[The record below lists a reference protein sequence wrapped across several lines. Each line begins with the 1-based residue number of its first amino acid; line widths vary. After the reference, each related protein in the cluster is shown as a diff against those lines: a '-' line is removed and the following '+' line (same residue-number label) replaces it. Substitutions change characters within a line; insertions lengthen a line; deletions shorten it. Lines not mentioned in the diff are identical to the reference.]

1 MTTYRMVGGTLGAKS
16 VSLGD
21 FDAWLDAQI
30 NGKGDTS
37 EVYKYIAWAY
47 RCVNLRANAVAAM
60 PYVVTPVGVTEPV
73 DSPWPLTRLLWNSEA
88 ALCTWGA
95 FYWLKRANR
104 VVIRDLQWL
113 NPLTMSVER
122 DEGGIKAFVQKVGT
136 TEKVY
141 QPQQIVYG
149 RLWNPTDDLGPGTSP
164 LDVALEAAGIAR
176 NINQWSSA
184 FFEHG
189 AIPTVILATDQ
200 SLPRGESD
208 RIQAYWEK
216 MVSGI
221 RNAWKAVVTQG
232 GLKPQVITPPV
243 NTLALPELSQG
254 VRSQIATALGVPQTL
269 LEDAANYAC
278 LPAGQLVYTPDGPK
292 RIETLR
298 AGDTIWQAHN
308 HGITSN
314 VVDAII
320 PQGAAPVYEIRTP
333 HRKLRASDNHPVLTV
348 TVTPG
353 RGPYEPQR
361 ASLAWKR
368 TDQLQRGD
376 LLVTVEEL
384 PDLGEH
390 DVNGY
395 PLTEQFMEFAGL
407 YLGDGDGSE
416 RSGLRLAIPAGQL
429 QDYYADVAERLFSYT
444 STVGEPG
451 QGNNRQYGNGI
462 FVKCR
467 RKKYIFTVGSADAY
481 RRMRELGL
489 TGDARSKRVPTWV
502 FRASLALRLAF
513 LRGYLDADGTVGK
526 DGRLAFGAANRDLIH
541 DIRALAISCGIPV
554 SNVTSDMG
562 RMGNYGPIE
571 LYRFICG
578 YAKYNRMVGSHDERY
593 LERLAVESKGK
604 DGRYIPGTT
613 CNVWNYQ
620 LAQQF
625 GIERVKSVECVGDFD
640 VYDLATT
647 GTHTFIAE
655 GIVVHNTA
663 VEHRQSFIID
673 TVSPECELIQ
683 EAVNE
688 QLFKPLGLE
697 LEFRPQELD
706 IMQTDEAERAASLQQ
721 LTGAGVPLKLAME
734 VLGYDLTEAQWLE
747 LEQAQEDKR
756 AEQERQFELQK
767 ARFAQPVEVVEPSRN
782 GREAGEA
789 MRSELRLWQRKAEKR
804 GKVVGFESDSIP
816 FGVKALVTQRLSDDV
831 DTAFAFLK
839 AADYDA
845 AEAALQKRIAK
856 ALRDAEDMVLAAIEA
871 GEDVDYTL
879 IAEQMKR
886 ALQPQLVSIA
896 TEQTLRNAL
905 MLGID
910 FDIAVINEAAL
921 AWAQQYTY
929 DLVKGITETTR
940 KVVSKAIAA
949 FTETPGMTNADL
961 RTMLQQTFGA
971 TRAEM
976 IGTTEVT
983 RAYAQ
988 ATNIYQQM
996 ARESGIEMVRIWD
1009 TSGDDKVC
1017 SICGPLDRQPESVW
1031 SQQFPGGPP
1040 AHVNCRCGTH
1050 LELAKVKR

>member
-1 MTTYRMVGGTLGAKS
+1 MVGGTLGAKS

-60 PYVVTPVGVTEPV
+60 PYVVTPIGGTEPI
-73 DSPWPLTRLLWNSEA
+73 DSPWPLTRLLWNTEA

-122 DEGGIKAFVQKVGT
+122 DEGGIKGFVQKVGVR
-136 TEKVY
+136 EIKY
-141 QPQQIVYG
+141 SPQQIVYG

-176 NINQWSSA
+176 NINQWSAA

-189 AIPTVILATDQ
+189 AIPTVILATEQ

-221 RNAWKAVVTQG
+221 SNAWKAVVTQG

-269 LEDAANYAC
+269 LEDAANYA
-278 LPAGQLVYTPDGPK
+278 
-292 RIETLR
+292 
-298 AGDTIWQAHN
+298 
-308 HGITSN
+308 
-314 VVDAII
+314 
-320 PQGAAPVYEIRTP
+320 
-333 HRKLRASDNHPVLTV
+333 
-348 TVTPG
+348 
-353 RGPYEPQR
+353 
-361 ASLAWKR
+361 
-368 TDQLQRGD
+368 
-376 LLVTVEEL
+376 
-384 PDLGEH
+384 
-390 DVNGY
+390 
-395 PLTEQFMEFAGL
+395 
-407 YLGDGDGSE
+407 
-416 RSGLRLAIPAGQL
+416 
-429 QDYYADVAERLFSYT
+429 
-444 STVGEPG
+444 
-451 QGNNRQYGNGI
+451 
-462 FVKCR
+462 
-467 RKKYIFTVGSADAY
+467 
-481 RRMRELGL
+481 
-489 TGDARSKRVPTWV
+489 
-502 FRASLALRLAF
+502 
-513 LRGYLDADGTVGK
+513 
-526 DGRLAFGAANRDLIH
+526 
-541 DIRALAISCGIPV
+541 
-554 SNVTSDMG
+554 
-562 RMGNYGPIE
+562 
-571 LYRFICG
+571 
-578 YAKYNRMVGSHDERY
+578 
-593 LERLAVESKGK
+593 
-604 DGRYIPGTT
+604 
-613 CNVWNYQ
+613 
-620 LAQQF
+620 
-625 GIERVKSVECVGDFD
+625 
-640 VYDLATT
+640 
-647 GTHTFIAE
+647 
-655 GIVVHNTA
+655 TA

-734 VLGYDLTEAQWLE
+734 VLGYDLTDAQWLE
-747 LEQAQEDKR
+747 LEQAQEEKR

-767 ARFAQPVEVVEPSRN
+767 ARFAQPVEVAEPVLN

-804 GKVVGFESDSIP
+804 GKIVGFESDLIP

-845 AEAALQKRIAK
+845 AEEALQKRIAK
-856 ALRDAEDMVLAAIEA
+856 ALREAENVVLAAIEA

-1017 SICGPLDRQPESVW
+1017 PICGPLDRQPESVW
-1031 SQQFPGGPP
+1031 SQQFPWGPP
-1040 AHVNCRCGTH
+1040 AHINCRCGTH